1 MLPCASVIARSRGLG
16 EAALVVLTA
25 ALLAAFLTYPLAR
38 HLGSTGRV
46 NTDDGRWSIWVVA
59 WVAHALTTSPRQLFN
74 ANIFYPHVS
83 TLAYSEAN
91 IGAGVIGAPVW
102 AISKNPHLT
111 HNVVVLASFIAAF
124 AGAYYLARY
133 LTGSRPAAMVAGV
146 LYAFCPFIFARTA
159 HIQLLMTGGIPFAML
174 AFHRL
179 VDRVTVGRAVTLGVL
194 IAAQSL
200 SCAYYGVFVILMVGL
215 GTLLFAATRGL
226 WRSRNYWIGIML
238 AASVSIAITLPFFV
252 PYLRVQEM
260 GFGRTLDDA
269 REYGANGGA
278 WLASAAWAHRWW
290 LPALGRYNEVLFPGV
305 MALALGLA
313 GAAWQL
319 LPAPGRASQMVRSS
333 PKDVALLY
341 VLIGTFAL
349 WSSFGPDAGLYALF
363 YQTIPF
369 FAFMRAPGRFGIL
382 VVLALVVLA
391 APLLGAVFART
402 RRPMLAGALVAGIA
416 TLELTG
422 IPLNQYR
429 RTQPVSPVYSTLA
442 KLPRAAV
449 VELPYWYQR
458 HEYPRH
464 ADYML
469 NSTAHWLPLVNG
481 YSDYIPADFRD
492 TAVALSSFPS
502 RESFAILYDRG
513 ARYVVVHLSMF
524 NARSKVRLHER
535 LATYHQYLHLLMT
548 DDDLQLYEIASF
560 P

>member
-25 ALLAAFLTYPLAR
+25 ALLAAVLTYPLAR

-102 AISKNPHLT
+102 VISQNPHLT
-111 HNVVVLASFIAAF
+111 HNVVVIVSFIASF

-133 LTGSRPAAMVAGV
+133 LTGSRPAAMVAAV

-159 HIQLLMTGGIPFAML
+159 HIQLLMTGGIPFTML

-179 VDRVTVGRAVTLGVL
+179 VDRITVGRAVTLGVL
-194 IAAQSL
+194 IAAQAL
-200 SCAYYGVFVILMVGL
+200 SCAYYGVFVILTVGL
-215 GTLLFAATRGL
+215 GTLLLAATRGL
-226 WRSRNYWIGIML
+226 WRSREYWIGITL
-238 AASVSIAITLPFFV
+238 AATVSIAITLPFFM

-269 REYGANGGA
+269 REYGVNGGA

-319 LPAPGRASQMVRSS
+319 LPAPGRTSPNVRSS

-349 WSSFGPDAGLYALF
+349 WSSFGPDAGLYSLF
-363 YQTIPF
+363 YTTIPLF
-369 FAFMRAPGRFGIL
+369 TFMRAPGRFGIL

-391 APLLGAVFART
+391 APLLAALFARA
-402 RRPMLAGALVAGIA
+402 RRPMLAGALVAGVA
-416 TLELTG
+416 TLELIG

-429 RTQPVSPVYSTLA
+429 RTEPVSPIYSALA
-442 KLPRAAV
+442 ALPRAAV

-464 ADYML
+464 AYYML

-481 YSDYIPADFRD
+481 YSDYIPDDFRD

-502 RESFAILYDRG
+502 REAFAILHDRG
-513 ARYVVVHLSMF
+513 ARYVVVHLNMF

-535 LATYHQYLHLLMT
+535 LAAYHQHLRLLMT
-548 DDDLQLYEIASF
+548 DGNLQLYEIVSF